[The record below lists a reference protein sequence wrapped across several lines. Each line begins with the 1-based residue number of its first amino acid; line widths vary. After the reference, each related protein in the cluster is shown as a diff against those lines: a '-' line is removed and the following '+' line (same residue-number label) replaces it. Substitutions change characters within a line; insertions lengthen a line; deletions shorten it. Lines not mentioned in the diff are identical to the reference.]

1 MNSEQLHNHNN
12 LINIDDTNSRKL
24 IFVIA
29 LNFIITIAEV
39 VGGLISNSLALISD
53 SLHNLSDAGAILLS
67 YIAIKISGKA
77 HTLKRTFGYRRIQ
90 IIVALFN
97 ASVIILVSLFLFR
110 EAYERFM
117 NPSPVQGG
125 IMFIVAFIGLVANA
139 VSVFLLKGGTKDNIN
154 IKSAYLHLLIDT
166 LSSVAVVVGGII
178 IYFYNIFW
186 IDPLLTAIIGIYVIK
201 EGYSIIKEAY
211 NILMQSTPAN
221 INLINIKSSLEGIK
235 EVSNLHHVHVWQLD
249 EKNIFFEGHI
259 DLIENF
265 TVKEIE
271 IIQKKIKD
279 ILYQKYDINH
289 VTIQAEFDSCHKKE
303 LV

>member
-1 MNSEQLHNHNN
+1 MANNHIHNH
-12 LINIDDTNSRKL
+12 LINIDDNNSWKL
-24 IFVIA
+24 VLVIV
-29 LNFIITIAEV
+29 LNFVITIAEV
-39 VGGLISNSLALISD
+39 IGGLISNSLALFSD
-53 SLHNLSDAGAILLS
+53 SLHNLSDAAAILLS
-67 YIAIKISGKA
+67 YIAIRISRKA

-97 ASVIILVSLFLFR
+97 ASIIILVSLFLFR
-110 EAYERFM
+110 EAYERLM
-117 NPSPVQGG
+117 NPSPVLGG
-125 IMFIVAFIGLVANA
+125 IMLIVASVGLIANF
-139 VSVFLLKGGTKDNIN
+139 VSVLLLKSGIQNNLN
-154 IKSAYLHLLIDT
+154 IKSAYLHLLVDT
-166 LSSVAVVVGGII
+166 LSSIAVVIGGII
-178 IYFYNIFW
+178 IYFYHIFW
-186 IDPLLTAIIGIYVIK
+186 IDPLLTAVIGIYVIK

-211 NILMQSTPAN
+211 NILMQSTPAS
-221 INLINIKSSLEGIK
+221 INLIKIKSSLEGIK

-259 DLIENF
+259 DLVENF

-271 IIQKKIKD
+271 VIQKKIKD

>member
-1 MNSEQLHNHNN
+1 MVDNLKQSNLNVENSNG
-12 LINIDDTNSRKL
+12 RKL
-24 IFVIA
+24 IIVIA

-39 VGGLISNSLALISD
+39 IGGLIANSLALISD
-53 SLHNLSDAGAILLS
+53 SLHNLSDAAAILLS
-67 YIAIKISGKA
+67 YIAIKMSRKA

-97 ASVIILVSLFLFR
+97 ASVIILVSLFLFK
-110 EAYERFM
+110 EAYLRFT
-117 NPSPVQGG
+117 NPSPVLGG
-125 IMFIVAFIGLVANA
+125 IMMMVALIGLIANA
-139 VSVFLLKGGTKDNIN
+139 VSVFLLKNGTKDNIN
-154 IKSAYLHLLIDT
+154 IKSAYLHLLVDT
-166 LSSVAVVVGGII
+166 LSSVAVVIGGILI
-178 IYFYNIFW
+178 FFYKIYW

-211 NILMQSTPAN
+211 NILMQSTPAS
-221 INLINIKSSLEGIK
+221 INLIDIKSNLEGIK

-249 EKNIFFEGHI
+249 EKNIFFECHI
-259 DLIENF
+259 DLVENF
-265 TVKEIE
+265 TIKEIE

>member
-1 MNSEQLHNHNN
+1 MKEEHKHNY
-12 LINIDDTNSRKL
+12 LVNIEDNNSRKL
-24 IFVIA
+24 IVVIV

-39 VGGLISNSLALISD
+39 IGGILSNSLALISD
-53 SLHNLSDAGAILLS
+53 SLHNLSDVSAILLS
-67 YIAIKISGKA
+67 YIAIKISKKA

-97 ASVIILVSLFLFR
+97 ASVIILVSLFLFK
-110 EAYERFM
+110 EAYERFI
-117 NPSPVQGG
+117 NPLPIIGV
-125 IMFIVAFIGLVANA
+125 IMLVVALIGLIANA
-139 VSVFLLKGGTKDNIN
+139 ISVFLLKKGTKDNIN

-166 LSSVAVVVGGII
+166 LSSIAVVIGGILI
-178 IYFYNIFW
+178 FFYNIYW
-186 IDPLLTAIIGIYVIK
+186 IDPLLTAIIGIYVIR

-221 INLINIKSSLEGIK
+221 IDLIDIKSNLEGI
-235 EVSNLHHVHVWQLD
+235 EQVSNLHHVHVWQLD

-259 DLIENF
+259 DLVENF
-265 TVKEIE
+265 TIKEIE
-271 IIQKKIKD
+271 KIQKKIKD
-279 ILYQKYDINH
+279 ILFSKYGINH

>member
-1 MNSEQLHNHNN
+1 MNDNLNRNHLN
-12 LINIDDTNSRKL
+12 LENSNGRIL
-24 IFVIA
+24 IVVIA

-39 VGGLISNSLALISD
+39 IGGLLSNSLALISD
-53 SLHNLSDAGAILLS
+53 SLHNLSDAAAILLS
-67 YIAIKISGKA
+67 YIAIKMSRKA

-97 ASVIILVSLFLFR
+97 ASVIILVSLFLFK
-110 EAYERFM
+110 EAYIRFT
-117 NPSPVQGG
+117 NPSPVLGG
-125 IMFIVAFIGLVANA
+125 IMLVVALIGLIANA
-139 VSVFLLKGGTKDNIN
+139 VSVFLLKDGTKENIN
-154 IKSAYLHLLIDT
+154 IKSAYLHLLVDT
-166 LSSVAVVVGGII
+166 LSSVAVLIGGVI
-178 IYFYNIFW
+178 IYFYKIYW

-221 INLINIKSSLEGIK
+221 INLIEIKSNLEGIK

-259 DLIENF
+259 DLVENF

-279 ILYQKYDINH
+279 LLYQKYDINH

>member
-1 MNSEQLHNHNN
+1 MDTNISHNHLDIENN
-12 LINIDDTNSRKL
+12 SGKRLII
-24 IFVIA
+24 VII
-29 LNFIITIAEV
+29 LNFIITIAEII
-39 VGGLISNSLALISD
+39 GGLFSNSLALISD
-53 SLHNLSDAGAILLS
+53 SLHNLSDAAAILLS
-67 YIAIKISGKA
+67 YIAIRMSRKA

-110 EAYERFM
+110 EAYFRLM
-117 NPSPVQGG
+117 NPAPVIGG
-125 IMFIVAFIGLVANA
+125 IMLIVALIGLIANA
-139 VSVFLLKGGTKDNIN
+139 VSVLLLKSGKKDNIN
-154 IKSAYLHLLIDT
+154 IKSAYLHLLVDT
-166 LSSVAVVVGGII
+166 LSSIAVVTGGIL
-178 IYFYNIFW
+178 IYFYSIYW
-186 IDPLLTAIIGIYVIK
+186 IDPLLTAIIGIYVVK

-211 NILMQSTPAN
+211 NILMQSTPAS
-221 INLINIKSSLEGIK
+221 INLIDIKSNLEKIK

-259 DLIENF
+259 DLVNNF
-265 TVKEIE
+265 TIKEVE
-271 IIQKKIKD
+271 VIQKRIKD

>member
-1 MNSEQLHNHNN
+1 MANNHIHNH
-12 LINIDDTNSRKL
+12 LINIDDNNSWKL
-24 IFVIA
+24 VLVIV
-29 LNFIITIAEV
+29 LNFVITIAEV
-39 VGGLISNSLALISD
+39 IGGLISNSLALFSD
-53 SLHNLSDAGAILLS
+53 SLHNLSDAAAILLS
-67 YIAIKISGKA
+67 YIAIRISRKA

-97 ASVIILVSLFLFR
+97 ASIIILVSLFLFR
-110 EAYERFM
+110 EAYERLM
-117 NPSPVQGG
+117 NPSPVLGG
-125 IMFIVAFIGLVANA
+125 IMLIVASVGLIANF
-139 VSVFLLKGGTKDNIN
+139 VSVLLLKSGIQNNLN
-154 IKSAYLHLLIDT
+154 IKSAYLHLLVDT
-166 LSSVAVVVGGII
+166 LSSIAVVIGGII
-178 IYFYNIFW
+178 IYFYHIFW
-186 IDPLLTAIIGIYVIK
+186 IDPLLTAVIGIYVIK

-211 NILMQSTPAN
+211 NILMQSTPAS

-259 DLIENF
+259 DLVENF

-271 IIQKKIKD
+271 VIQKKIKD

>member
-1 MNSEQLHNHNN
+1 MNGEQKYNHNH
-12 LINIDDTNSRKL
+12 LININNTDSRKL
-24 IFVIA
+24 IFVIS
-29 LNFIITIAEV
+29 LNFIIAITEV

-110 EAYERFM
+110 EAYERFI
-117 NPSPVQGG
+117 NPSPVRGG
-125 IMFIVAFIGLVANA
+125 IMFIVAIIGLVANA
-139 VSVFLLKGGTKDNIN
+139 VSVILLKSGTKDNIN

-166 LSSVAVVVGGII
+166 LSSVAVVVGGIV
-178 IYFYNIFW
+178 IYFYNIYW

-201 EGYSIIKEAY
+201 EGFLIIKEAY

-221 INLINIKSSLEGIK
+221 INLIDIKSSLEDIK

-259 DLIENF
+259 DLVENF

-271 IIQKKIKD
+271 IIQKKIKE
-279 ILYQKYDINH
+279 ILYRKYDINH

>member
-1 MNSEQLHNHNN
+1 MSNDHKHNQS
-12 LINIDDTNSRKL
+12 IKVDDNNSRKL

-29 LNFIITIAEV
+29 LNFVITIAEV
-39 VGGLISNSLALISD
+39 IGGLISNSLALISD
-53 SLHNLSDAGAILLS
+53 SLHNLSDAAAILLS
-67 YIAIKISGKA
+67 YIAIRISKRA

-110 EAYERFM
+110 EAYERFL
-117 NPSPVQGG
+117 NPSPVLGG
-125 IMFIVAFIGLVANA
+125 IMLIVASIGLTANA
-139 VSVFLLKGGTKDNIN
+139 VSVLLLKSGTKDNLN

-166 LSSVAVVVGGII
+166 LSSIAVVIGGII
-178 IYFYNIFW
+178 IYFYHIFW
-186 IDPLLTAIIGIYVIK
+186 IDPLLTTVIAIYVMK

-211 NILMQSTPAN
+211 NILMQSTPAS
-221 INLINIKSSLEGIK
+221 IDLIDIKSNLEDIK

-259 DLIENF
+259 DLVDNYTI
-265 TVKEIE
+265 KEIE
-271 IIQKKIKD
+271 VIQKNIKD
-279 ILYQKYDINH
+279 ILTQKYDINH

>member
-1 MNSEQLHNHNN
+1 MNGEQKYNHNH
-12 LINIDDTNSRKL
+12 LININNTDSRKL
-24 IFVIA
+24 IFVIS
-29 LNFIITIAEV
+29 LNFIIAITEV

-110 EAYERFM
+110 EAYERFI
-117 NPSPVQGG
+117 NPSPVRGG
-125 IMFIVAFIGLVANA
+125 IMFIVAIIGLVANA
-139 VSVFLLKGGTKDNIN
+139 VSVILLKGGTKENIN

-166 LSSVAVVVGGII
+166 LSSVAVVVGGIV
-178 IYFYNIFW
+178 IYFYNIYW

-201 EGYSIIKEAY
+201 EGFSIIKEAY

-221 INLINIKSSLEGIK
+221 INLIDIKSSLEDIK
-235 EVSNLHHVHVWQLD
+235 YLLRRSYRSD
-249 EKNIFFEGHI
+249 R
-259 DLIENF
+259 
-265 TVKEIE
+265 
-271 IIQKKIKD
+271 
-279 ILYQKYDINH
+279 
-289 VTIQAEFDSCHKKE
+289 EFQN
-303 LV
+303 

>member
-1 MNSEQLHNHNN
+1 MNSEQLQNHNH

-117 NPSPVQGG
+117 NPSPVQGE

-139 VSVFLLKGGTKDNIN
+139 VSVFLIKGGTKDNIN

-259 DLIENF
+259 DLVENF

-279 ILYQKYDINH
+279 ILFQKYDINH

>member
-1 MNSEQLHNHNN
+1 MDIDHKHNH
-12 LINIDDTNSRKL
+12 LISIDDNNSWKL
-24 IFVIA
+24 VLVIV

-39 VGGLISNSLALISD
+39 IGGLISNSLALISD
-53 SLHNLSDAGAILLS
+53 SLHNLSDAAAILLS
-67 YIAIKISGKA
+67 YIAIRISGKA

-97 ASVIILVSLFLFR
+97 ASIIILVSLFLFR
-110 EAYERFM
+110 EAYERLM
-117 NPSPVQGG
+117 NPSPVLGG
-125 IMFIVAFIGLVANA
+125 IMLIVASVGLIANA
-139 VSVFLLKGGTKDNIN
+139 VSVLLLKSGTKDNLN

-166 LSSVAVVVGGII
+166 LSSIAVVIGGII
-178 IYFYNIFW
+178 IYFYHIYW

-211 NILMQSTPAN
+211 NILMQSTPAS
-221 INLINIKSSLEGIK
+221 INLINIKSSLEEIK

-259 DLIENF
+259 DLVENF

-271 IIQKKIKD
+271 VIQKKIKD

>member
-1 MNSEQLHNHNN
+1 MSNDQKHNHNH
-12 LINIDDTNSRKL
+12 LIDIDDNNSRKL
-24 IFVIA
+24 IVVIA

-39 VGGLISNSLALISD
+39 IGGLISNSLALISD
-53 SLHNLSDAGAILLS
+53 SLHNLSDAAAILLS
-67 YIAIKISGKA
+67 YIAIRISRKS

-97 ASVIILVSLFLFR
+97 ATIIILVSLFLFR
-110 EAYERFM
+110 EAYERFV
-117 NPSPVQGG
+117 NPSPVLGG
-125 IMFIVAFIGLVANA
+125 IMLIVASIGLVANA
-139 VSVFLLKGGTKDNIN
+139 VSVYLLKNRTKDNIN

-166 LSSVAVVVGGII
+166 LSSVAVVIGGII

-186 IDPLLTAIIGIYVIK
+186 IDPLLTAIIGVYVIK

-211 NILMQSTPAN
+211 NILMQSTPAS
-221 INLINIKSSLEGIK
+221 IDLIDIKSNLEKIK

-259 DLIENF
+259 DLVENF
-265 TVKEIE
+265 TIKEIE
-271 IIQKKIKD
+271 VIQKKIKD

-289 VTIQAEFDSCHKKE
+289 VTIQAEFNSCHKKE

>member
-1 MNSEQLHNHNN
+1 MANNHIHNH
-12 LINIDDTNSRKL
+12 LINIDDNNSWKL
-24 IFVIA
+24 VLVIV
-29 LNFIITIAEV
+29 LNFVITIAEV
-39 VGGLISNSLALISD
+39 IGGLISNSLALFSD
-53 SLHNLSDAGAILLS
+53 SLHNLSDAAAILLS
-67 YIAIKISGKA
+67 YIAIRISRKA

-97 ASVIILVSLFLFR
+97 ASIIILVSLFLFR
-110 EAYERFM
+110 EAYERLM
-117 NPSPVQGG
+117 NPSPVLGG
-125 IMFIVAFIGLVANA
+125 IMLIVASVGLIANF
-139 VSVFLLKGGTKDNIN
+139 VSVLLLKSGIKNNLN
-154 IKSAYLHLLIDT
+154 IKSAYLHLLVDT
-166 LSSVAVVVGGII
+166 LSSIAVVIGGII
-178 IYFYNIFW
+178 IYFYHIFW
-186 IDPLLTAIIGIYVIK
+186 IDPLLTAVIGIYVIK

-211 NILMQSTPAN
+211 NILMQSTPAS

-259 DLIENF
+259 DLVENF

-271 IIQKKIKD
+271 VIQKKIKD

>member
-1 MNSEQLHNHNN
+1 MDDNPKHDHNHQ
-12 LINIDDTNSRKL
+12 INIEGTNSRKL
-24 IFVIA
+24 IVVIILNFVITITE
-29 LNFIITIAEV
+29 II
-39 VGGLISNSLALISD
+39 GGLVSGSLALISD
-53 SLHNLSDAGAILLS
+53 SLHNLSDAAAILLS
-67 YIAIKISGKA
+67 YIAIKISNKA

-97 ASVIILVSLFLFR
+97 ASIIILVSLFLFR

-117 NPSPVQGG
+117 NPSPVLGG
-125 IMFIVAFIGLVANA
+125 IMMIVASIGLAANA
-139 VSVFLLKGGTKDNIN
+139 VSVLLLKSGTKDNIN
-154 IKSAYLHLLIDT
+154 IRSAYLHLLIDT
-166 LSSVAVVVGGII
+166 LSSIAVVIGGII
-178 IYFYNIFW
+178 IYFYNIYW
-186 IDPLLTAIIGIYVIK
+186 IDPLLTAFIGIYVIK

-221 INLINIKSSLEGIK
+221 INLIDIKSSLEEIK

-249 EKNIFFEGHI
+249 EKNIFFEGHV

-265 TVKEIE
+265 TIKEIE
-271 IIQKKIKD
+271 LIQKKIKD
-279 ILYQKYDINH
+279 ILYRKYDINH

>member
-1 MNSEQLHNHNN
+1 MANNHIHNH
-12 LINIDDTNSRKL
+12 LINIDDNNSWKL
-24 IFVIA
+24 VLVIV
-29 LNFIITIAEV
+29 LNFAITIAEV
-39 VGGLISNSLALISD
+39 IGGLISNSLALFSD
-53 SLHNLSDAGAILLS
+53 SLHNLSDAAAILLS
-67 YIAIKISGKA
+67 YIAIRISRKA

-97 ASVIILVSLFLFR
+97 ASIIILVSLFLFR
-110 EAYERFM
+110 EAYERLM
-117 NPSPVQGG
+117 NPSPVLGG
-125 IMFIVAFIGLVANA
+125 IMLIVASVGLIANF
-139 VSVFLLKGGTKDNIN
+139 VSVLLLKSGIQNNLN
-154 IKSAYLHLLIDT
+154 IKSAYLHLLVDT
-166 LSSVAVVVGGII
+166 LSSIAVVIGGII
-178 IYFYNIFW
+178 IYFYHIFW
-186 IDPLLTAIIGIYVIK
+186 IDPLLTAVIGIYVIK

-211 NILMQSTPAN
+211 NILMQSTPAS

-259 DLIENF
+259 DLVENF

-271 IIQKKIKD
+271 VIQKKIKD

>member
-1 MNSEQLHNHNN
+1 MDNN
-12 LINIDDTNSRKL
+12 LNVEKSNSKKL
-24 IFVIA
+24 IIVIA

-39 VGGLISNSLALISD
+39 IGGLLSNSLALISD
-53 SLHNLSDAGAILLS
+53 SLHNLSDAAAILLS
-67 YIAIKISGKA
+67 YIAIRMSKKA

-110 EAYERFM
+110 EAYIRFT
-117 NPSPVQGG
+117 NPTPVLGG
-125 IMFIVAFIGLVANA
+125 IMLVVALIGLIANA
-139 VSVFLLKGGTKDNIN
+139 VSVFLLKNGTKDNIN

-166 LSSVAVVVGGII
+166 LSSIAVVIGGVI
-178 IYFYNIFW
+178 IYFYNIYW
-186 IDPLLTAIIGIYVIK
+186 IDPLLTTIIGIYVIK

-211 NILMQSTPAN
+211 NILMQSTPAS
-221 INLINIKSSLEGIK
+221 INLIDIKSSLEGIK
-235 EVSNLHHVHVWQLD
+235 EVNNLHHVHVWQLD

-259 DLIENF
+259 DLVENF
-265 TVKEIE
+265 TIKEIE

-289 VTIQAEFDSCHKKE
+289 VTIQVEFDSCHKKE

>member
-1 MNSEQLHNHNN
+1 MNGEQKYNHNH
-12 LINIDDTNSRKL
+12 LININNTDSRKL
-24 IFVIA
+24 IFVIS
-29 LNFIITIAEV
+29 LNFIIAITEV

-53 SLHNLSDAGAILLS
+53 SLHNFSDAGAILLS

-110 EAYERFM
+110 EAYERFI
-117 NPSPVQGG
+117 NPSPVRGG
-125 IMFIVAFIGLVANA
+125 IMFIVAIIGLVANA
-139 VSVFLLKGGTKDNIN
+139 VSVILLKGGTKDNIN

-166 LSSVAVVVGGII
+166 LSSVAVVVGGIV
-178 IYFYNIFW
+178 IYFYNIYW

-201 EGYSIIKEAY
+201 EGFSIIKEAY

-221 INLINIKSSLEGIK
+221 INLIDIKSSLEDIK

-259 DLIENF
+259 DLVENF

-271 IIQKKIKD
+271 IIQKKIKE
-279 ILYQKYDINH
+279 ILYRKYDINH

>member
-1 MNSEQLHNHNN
+1 MNGEQKYNHNH
-12 LINIDDTNSRKL
+12 LININNTDSRKL
-24 IFVIA
+24 IFVIS
-29 LNFIITIAEV
+29 LNFIIAITEV

-53 SLHNLSDAGAILLS
+53 SLHNFSDAGAILLS

-110 EAYERFM
+110 EAYERFI
-117 NPSPVQGG
+117 NPSPVRGG
-125 IMFIVAFIGLVANA
+125 IMFIVAIIGLIANA
-139 VSVFLLKGGTKDNIN
+139 VSVILLKSGTKDNIN

-166 LSSVAVVVGGII
+166 LSSVAVVVGGIV
-178 IYFYNIFW
+178 IYFYNIYW

-201 EGYSIIKEAY
+201 EGFSIIKEAY

-221 INLINIKSSLEGIK
+221 INLIDIKSSLEDIK
-235 EVSNLHHVHVWQLD
+235 EVNNLHHVHVWQLD

-265 TVKEIE
+265 RIKEIE
-271 IIQKKIKD
+271 IIQKKIKE
-279 ILYQKYDINH
+279 ILYRKYDINH